1 MTDGSVVLLKGV
13 ACFVL
18 FVTLQVFPFSRY
30 SAGALLQLI
39 PDVLCYFESFL
50 CSAVFYGC

>member
-1 MTDGSVVLLKGV
+1 MTNNSVVVFEGV
-13 ACFVL
+13 AYFVL

-30 SAGALLQLI
+30 SAVALLQLI
-39 PDVLCYFESFL
+39 PAVLCYFESFL